1 MGICTN
7 QVAQGSAGDR
17 SAVARTLMVQVG
29 VAVIYLMLARVVH
42 GYFTNSIASVL
53 WPPSGLALAVL
64 LVCGKRYAW
73 GVFLGAL
80 LTHIIADHS
89 IWTPALIALGNTL
102 EALAGVWLLQRNSQF
117 DVNLHA
123 LRDYTSLIFWG
134 GCVAGLVG
142 AAVGPAVLLVA
153 GIFTPDIYP
162 LQALHWWMGDVLG
175 VVLVAP
181 LLLVWHQFPADRLDY
196 KRLPEIVLLFG
207 LAFLAGNILF
217 MGWLADSF
225 GLYAQHFWMFLFVAW
240 AAVRFGAHGVLL
252 LLALIAS
259 QALFGAYRHTGLFA
273 DDLLR
278 TQLVNFWLYIVTL
291 SVVGMMLASYIR
303 AETLSKQAIGKQE
316 AFFHLISD
324 NIDDFITVLDLQG
337 GQIYSCP
344 AYNKLFGQ
352 DSSPDKLDCFA
363 EIYADDR
370 ERVRAVFNEV
380 VKTGIGQRIEFRFVL
395 PDGSLREME
404 SRCGVIRDAEGEI
417 LEVVVVSHDISKRKQ
432 VEMEIRNLAFYDT
445 LTQLPNR
452 RLLEDRLSQAMLAS
466 KRNGSFGAVL
476 FLDLNNFKPLNDT
489 YGHGMGDALLV
500 ELAQRLSHCV
510 RKVDTVA
517 RYGGDEFVA
526 VLSEL
531 GEKRVNAAQEA
542 LGIAEKMQAALAVI
556 YTLQYTNDEGEK
568 VAVAHHC
575 GASIGCILFTG
586 REASQE
592 LLLKWA
598 DMAMY
603 HAKKNGGQKICF
615 PENCEDVTQSGQ
627 FSVPVFH

>member
-1 MGICTN
+1 VGICIN

-17 SAVARTLMVQVG
+17 SAVARTLLMQVG

-42 GYFTNSIASVL
+42 GYFTSSIASVL

-142 AAVGPAVLLVA
+142 AAVGPSVLLVA

-337 GQIYSCP
+337 RQIYSCP
-344 AYNKLFGQ
+344 AYNK
-352 DSSPDKLDCFA
+352 
-363 EIYADDR
+363 
-370 ERVRAVFNEV
+370 
-380 VKTGIGQRIEFRFVL
+380 
-395 PDGSLREME
+395 
-404 SRCGVIRDAEGEI
+404 CGV
-417 LEVVVVSHDISKRKQ
+417 S
-432 VEMEIRNLAFYDT
+432 
-445 LTQLPNR
+445 
-452 RLLEDRLSQAMLAS
+452 
-466 KRNGSFGAVL
+466 
-476 FLDLNNFKPLNDT
+476 
-489 YGHGMGDALLV
+489 
-500 ELAQRLSHCV
+500 
-510 RKVDTVA
+510 
-517 RYGGDEFVA
+517 
-526 VLSEL
+526 
-531 GEKRVNAAQEA
+531 
-542 LGIAEKMQAALAVI
+542 I
-556 YTLQYTNDEGEK
+556 YL
-568 VAVAHHC
+568 
-575 GASIGCILFTG
+575 
-586 REASQE
+586 R
-592 LLLKWA
+592 
-598 DMAMY
+598 
-603 HAKKNGGQKICF
+603 
-615 PENCEDVTQSGQ
+615 
-627 FSVPVFH
+627 

>member
-1 MGICTN
+1 
-7 QVAQGSAGDR
+7 
-17 SAVARTLMVQVG
+17 
-29 VAVIYLMLARVVH
+29 
-42 GYFTNSIASVL
+42 
-53 WPPSGLALAVL
+53 
-64 LVCGKRYAW
+64 
-73 GVFLGAL
+73 
-80 LTHIIADHS
+80 
-89 IWTPALIALGNTL
+89 
-102 EALAGVWLLQRNSQF
+102 
-117 DVNLHA
+117 
-123 LRDYTSLIFWG
+123 
-134 GCVAGLVG
+134 
-142 AAVGPAVLLVA
+142 
-153 GIFTPDIYP
+153 
-162 LQALHWWMGDVLG
+162 
-175 VVLVAP
+175 
-181 LLLVWHQFPADRLDY
+181 
-196 KRLPEIVLLFG
+196 
-207 LAFLAGNILF
+207 
-217 MGWLADSF
+217 
-225 GLYAQHFWMFLFVAW
+225 
-240 AAVRFGAHGVLL
+240 
-252 LLALIAS
+252 
-259 QALFGAYRHTGLFA
+259 
-273 DDLLR
+273 
-278 TQLVNFWLYIVTL
+278 
-291 SVVGMMLASYIR
+291 
-303 AETLSKQAIGKQE
+303 
-316 AFFHLISD
+316 
-324 NIDDFITVLDLQG
+324 
-337 GQIYSCP
+337 
-344 AYNKLFGQ
+344 LFGQ

-598 DMAMY
+598 DMTMY